1 GRFGLEQIVRGHE
14 LFTSTNLRP
23 PFYTRSVNYSS
34 SGQLVRSFGEN
45 LGLKVDISL
54 GRIRA
59 HEGHI
64 VERREEDA
72 AVQSIEVKEAL
83 QFEIS
88 EIGRASCRER
98 V

>member
-1 GRFGLEQIVRGHE
+1 M
-14 LFTSTNLRP
+14 
-23 PFYTRSVNYSS
+23 
-34 SGQLVRSFGEN
+34 RSFGEN

-88 EIGRASCRER
+88 ERCMISRAIRIEKRFASVAVSVIALEPSSCTETD
-98 V
+98 